1 MNESIN
7 NNVENKNILFATGNV
22 SQEGYPTAKC
32 IFVKPGENRSDELKD
47 KPLYLVADTGM
58 ESPYFVVTPN
68 VLEAL
73 GRVDKTSL
81 GVISLDDRILVPMN
95 NSSIIKI
102 TDEYYAC
109 NKASSVYEIEEIK
122 SDPIKAQENASVA
135 NEIKNSITK
144 VSGTDIDFVCN
155 DFYSKND
162 IYKIDNNTF
171 SLLCSD
177 VSFVGVTTDGGIYAH
192 TNNVNDE
199 VIRVKESLNKSEEV
213 PNESD
218 TVEND
223 TIESKPV
230 EMPSLRFTNIEEKP
244 LDTLTTENSI
254 DEVKDGAPKLI
265 NESMAEESAKE
276 TSSNFFDDA
285 SENISSTE
293 EDYAFTPETSASRDG
308 DTLATVSQIV
318 GAVKNRL
325 NESAEE
331 LRDKDQIINNLKR
344 ELESS
349 KVEIHTMHKRLELL
363 EQKNTAQ
370 DKQINSMKKENIEL
384 KNTNKELES
393 ANDELNESDTDADSI
408 EDDVLNIFSKLNDYL
423 NKGSAS
429 GSKGTGTVP
438 VPAAN
443 KPESSVDTQKN
454 APVIRCFSFENLDA
468 FSEAAKAVLP
478 VYNDKSHLFKHTNG
492 RYYVFLEKTRCSS
505 VDFNKTCNILS
516 EYGKK
521 EYLPD
526 SSLLFFT
533 EHMDS
538 IIKNRAIQVM
548 AKL

>member
-1 MNESIN
+1 M
-7 NNVENKNILFATGNV
+7 V
-22 SQEGYPTAKC
+22 S
-32 IFVKPGENRSDELKD
+32 
-47 KPLYLVADTGM
+47 DTGM

-95 NSSIIKI
+95 NSSIVKI
-102 TDEYYAC
+102 TDGYYAC

-122 SDPIKAQENASVA
+122 SDPIMAQENASVA
-135 NEIKNSITK
+135 NEIKNSITN

-192 TNNVNDE
+192 T
-199 VIRVKESLNKSEEV
+199 
-213 PNESD
+213 
-218 TVEND
+218 
-223 TIESKPV
+223 IESKSV

-276 TSSNFFDDA
+276 TSANFFDDA

-393 ANDELNESDTDADSI
+393 ANDELKNSM
-408 EDDVLNIFSKLNDYL
+408 
-423 NKGSAS
+423 NKI
-429 GSKGTGTVP
+429 
-438 VPAAN
+438 
-443 KPESSVDTQKN
+443 VDE
-454 APVIRCFSFENLDA
+454 F
-468 FSEAAKAVLP
+468 
-478 VYNDKSHLFKHTNG
+478 
-492 RYYVFLEKTRCSS
+492 
-505 VDFNKTCNILS
+505 
-516 EYGKK
+516 
-521 EYLPD
+521 
-526 SSLLFFT
+526 SSLIDNTNTSVF
-533 EHMDS
+533 DY
-538 IIKNRAIQVM
+538 KKVA
-548 AKL
+548 

>member
-47 KPLYLVADTGM
+47 KPLYLVSDTGM

-95 NSSIIKI
+95 NSSIVKL

-135 NEIKNSITK
+135 NEIKNSITN

-177 VSFVGVTTDGGIYAH
+177 VSFVGVTTDGAIYAH

-199 VIRVKESLNKSEEV
+199 VITVKESLNKSEEV

-218 TVEND
+218 TV
-223 TIESKPV
+223 ESKPV

-276 TSSNFFDDA
+276 TSANFFDDA

-370 DKQINSMKKENIEL
+370 DKQINSMNKIVDEFSSLID
-384 KNTNKELES
+384 NTNTS
-393 ANDELNESDTDADSI
+393 
-408 EDDVLNIFSKLNDYL
+408 VFDY
-423 NKGSAS
+423 
-429 GSKGTGTVP
+429 
-438 VPAAN
+438 
-443 KPESSVDTQKN
+443 
-454 APVIRCFSFENLDA
+454 
-468 FSEAAKAVLP
+468 
-478 VYNDKSHLFKHTNG
+478 
-492 RYYVFLEKTRCSS
+492 
-505 VDFNKTCNILS
+505 
-516 EYGKK
+516 KK
-521 EYLPD
+521 V
-526 SSLLFFT
+526 
-533 EHMDS
+533 
-538 IIKNRAIQVM
+538 A
-548 AKL
+548 

>member
-47 KPLYLVADTGM
+47 KPLYLVSDTGM

-265 NESMAEESAKE
+265 NESMAEESTKE
-276 TSSNFFDDA
+276 TSANFFDDA

-393 ANDELNESDTDADSI
+393 ANDELKNSM
-408 EDDVLNIFSKLNDYL
+408 
-423 NKGSAS
+423 NKI
-429 GSKGTGTVP
+429 
-438 VPAAN
+438 
-443 KPESSVDTQKN
+443 VDE
-454 APVIRCFSFENLDA
+454 F
-468 FSEAAKAVLP
+468 
-478 VYNDKSHLFKHTNG
+478 
-492 RYYVFLEKTRCSS
+492 
-505 VDFNKTCNILS
+505 
-516 EYGKK
+516 
-521 EYLPD
+521 
-526 SSLLFFT
+526 SSLIDNTNTSVFGY
-533 EHMDS
+533 
-538 IIKNRAIQVM
+538 KKVA
-548 AKL
+548 

>member
-47 KPLYLVADTGM
+47 KPLYLVSDTGM

-95 NSSIIKI
+95 NSSIVKL
-102 TDEYYAC
+102 TNEYYAC

-135 NEIKNSITK
+135 NEIKNSITN

-177 VSFVGVTTDGGIYAH
+177 VSFVGVTTDGAIYAH

-199 VIRVKESLNKSEEV
+199 VITVKESLNKSVEV

-265 NESMAEESAKE
+265 NESMAEESAK
-276 TSSNFFDDA
+276 
-285 SENISSTE
+285 
-293 EDYAFTPETSASRDG
+293 ETSASRDG

-393 ANDELNESDTDADSI
+393 ANDELKNSM
-408 EDDVLNIFSKLNDYL
+408 
-423 NKGSAS
+423 NKI
-429 GSKGTGTVP
+429 
-438 VPAAN
+438 
-443 KPESSVDTQKN
+443 VDE
-454 APVIRCFSFENLDA
+454 F
-468 FSEAAKAVLP
+468 
-478 VYNDKSHLFKHTNG
+478 
-492 RYYVFLEKTRCSS
+492 
-505 VDFNKTCNILS
+505 
-516 EYGKK
+516 
-521 EYLPD
+521 
-526 SSLLFFT
+526 SSLIDNTNTSVF
-533 EHMDS
+533 DY
-538 IIKNRAIQVM
+538 KKVA
-548 AKL
+548 

>member
-47 KPLYLVADTGM
+47 KPLYLVSDTGM

-95 NSSIIKI
+95 NSSIVKL

-135 NEIKNSITK
+135 NEIKNSITN

-177 VSFVGVTTDGGIYAH
+177 VSFVGVTTDGAIYAH

-199 VIRVKESLNKSEEV
+199 VITVKESLNKSEEV

-218 TVEND
+218 TV
-223 TIESKPV
+223 ESKPV

-265 NESMAEESAKE
+265 NESMAEESAK
-276 TSSNFFDDA
+276 
-285 SENISSTE
+285 
-293 EDYAFTPETSASRDG
+293 ETSASRDG

-393 ANDELNESDTDADSI
+393 ANDELKNSM
-408 EDDVLNIFSKLNDYL
+408 
-423 NKGSAS
+423 NKI
-429 GSKGTGTVP
+429 
-438 VPAAN
+438 
-443 KPESSVDTQKN
+443 VDE
-454 APVIRCFSFENLDA
+454 F
-468 FSEAAKAVLP
+468 
-478 VYNDKSHLFKHTNG
+478 
-492 RYYVFLEKTRCSS
+492 
-505 VDFNKTCNILS
+505 
-516 EYGKK
+516 
-521 EYLPD
+521 
-526 SSLLFFT
+526 SSLIDNTNTSVF
-533 EHMDS
+533 DY
-538 IIKNRAIQVM
+538 KKVA
-548 AKL
+548 

>member
-32 IFVKPGENRSDELKD
+32 IFVKPVENRSDELKD
-47 KPLYLVADTGM
+47 KPLYLVSDTGM

-95 NSSIIKI
+95 NSSIVKI

-199 VIRVKESLNKSEEV
+199 VIRVRESLNKSEEV

-223 TIESKPV
+223 AIESKPV

-276 TSSNFFDDA
+276 TSANFFDDA

-293 EDYAFTPETSASRDG
+293 EDFAFAPETSASRDG

-325 NESAEE
+325 NESA
-331 LRDKDQIINNLKR
+331 
-344 ELESS
+344 
-349 KVEIHTMHKRLELL
+349 
-363 EQKNTAQ
+363 
-370 DKQINSMKKENIEL
+370 
-384 KNTNKELES
+384 
-393 ANDELNESDTDADSI
+393 
-408 EDDVLNIFSKLNDYL
+408 
-423 NKGSAS
+423 
-429 GSKGTGTVP
+429 
-438 VPAAN
+438 
-443 KPESSVDTQKN
+443 
-454 APVIRCFSFENLDA
+454 
-468 FSEAAKAVLP
+468 
-478 VYNDKSHLFKHTNG
+478 
-492 RYYVFLEKTRCSS
+492 
-505 VDFNKTCNILS
+505 
-516 EYGKK
+516 
-521 EYLPD
+521 
-526 SSLLFFT
+526 
-533 EHMDS
+533 
-538 IIKNRAIQVM
+538 
-548 AKL
+548 

>member
-47 KPLYLVADTGM
+47 KPLYLVSDTGM

-223 TIESKPV
+223 TIE
-230 EMPSLRFTNIEEKP
+230 EKP

-393 ANDELNESDTDADSI
+393 ANDELKNSM
-408 EDDVLNIFSKLNDYL
+408 
-423 NKGSAS
+423 NKI
-429 GSKGTGTVP
+429 
-438 VPAAN
+438 
-443 KPESSVDTQKN
+443 VDE
-454 APVIRCFSFENLDA
+454 F
-468 FSEAAKAVLP
+468 
-478 VYNDKSHLFKHTNG
+478 
-492 RYYVFLEKTRCSS
+492 
-505 VDFNKTCNILS
+505 
-516 EYGKK
+516 
-521 EYLPD
+521 
-526 SSLLFFT
+526 SSLIDNTNTSVFGY
-533 EHMDS
+533 
-538 IIKNRAIQVM
+538 KKVA
-548 AKL
+548 

>member
-32 IFVKPGENRSDELKD
+32 IFVKPVENRSDELKD
-47 KPLYLVADTGM
+47 KPLYLVSDTGM

-95 NSSIIKI
+95 NSSIVKI

-199 VIRVKESLNKSEEV
+199 VIRVRESLNKSEEV

-223 TIESKPV
+223 AIESKPV

-276 TSSNFFDDA
+276 TSANFFDDA

-293 EDYAFTPETSASRDG
+293 EDFAFAPETSASRDG

-344 ELESS
+344 
-349 KVEIHTMHKRLELL
+349 
-363 EQKNTAQ
+363 
-370 DKQINSMKKENIEL
+370 QINSMKKENIEL

-393 ANDELNESDTDADSI
+393 ANKELESANDELKNSM
-408 EDDVLNIFSKLNDYL
+408 
-423 NKGSAS
+423 NKI
-429 GSKGTGTVP
+429 
-438 VPAAN
+438 
-443 KPESSVDTQKN
+443 VDE
-454 APVIRCFSFENLDA
+454 F
-468 FSEAAKAVLP
+468 
-478 VYNDKSHLFKHTNG
+478 
-492 RYYVFLEKTRCSS
+492 
-505 VDFNKTCNILS
+505 
-516 EYGKK
+516 
-521 EYLPD
+521 
-526 SSLLFFT
+526 SSLIDNTNTSVFGY
-533 EHMDS
+533 
-538 IIKNRAIQVM
+538 KKVA
-548 AKL
+548 